1 MVFKI
6 GPTALGHSIFCCLLT
21 IGTLTTNLLPS
32 LAPGRVV
39 WDVLATSITANTGR
53 VEPGETRDTGPRG
66 SMDYED
72 AGGVRGNICKLTLE
86 PDCNPLSD

>member
-6 GPTALGHSIFCCLLT
+6 GPTTLGRSIFCYLLT
-21 IGTLTTNLLPS
+21 ISILTTILLPL

-39 WDVLATSITANTGR
+39 WDVLATSITANTGL
-53 VEPGETRDTGPRG
+53 VEPGEMRDTSQRG